1 MQALLLASLALS
13 IWPTRQADAQSIT
26 QDVVIDEGL
35 PVGEPLEKVVDYFTS
50 TTIPSVAIGNGRG
63 GMFLYRST
71 SGELA
76 GPWRWTTIA
85 SGGAAF
91 EQARAITF
99 PGDSHPGIVASI
111 GNRIVWF
118 ENPWNGGS
126 AASVTRP
133 WNVHVINPNHGC
145 HDLRLED
152 LDGDGRIDVICSS
165 AVSLRAPQFVAFQN
179 DPEHWQVV
187 NDVADVGDGV
197 AVVRIGADTTPHIVG
212 TDRSG
217 NVFWYENPRLHGGN
231 ARTANWVKHYIGPGN
246 VGNSFAAGKLSSARD
261 AVITAAN
268 EHEGPGGT
276 TDPRGITWYE
286 QPDDPGTPWIAHAV
300 GPDYRDVH
308 EITLGEWN
316 GGVPYLLVAE
326 EEQACEP
333 ARPEG
338 NPPSHPGVPCRITM
352 FQWTKGALR
361 ATVLANTSTHNQA
374 VLPWGRGLL
383 MADANHGAYGASKA
397 AHVRVI
403 MP

>member
-1 MQALLLASLALS
+1 VTNRHADRCHRQDLTELRQLVWIELFHDARTCLQPTRPPAVRVGNRSRADIRVALVPAAGRSAALRPSPPWPERVSAAISEQPQTALDPRSICCQFRRSCHKRRLRKIMWPIVHNHPRRTCMQALLLALLALS

-26 QDVVIDEGL
+26 QDVVIDKGL

-71 SGELA
+71 SGKLA
-76 GPWRWTTIA
+76 GSWRWTTIA

-99 PGDSHPGIVASI
+99 PGESHPGIVASI

-152 LDGDGRIDVICSS
+152 LDGDGKIDVICSS

-187 NDVADVGDGV
+187 NNVADVGDGV
-197 AVVRIGADTTPHIVG
+197 AVVRIGTDTTPHIVG
-212 TDRSG
+212 IDRKPPMSESSCPDATG
-217 NVFWYENPRLHGGN
+217 VVFTP
-231 ARTANWVKHYIGPGN
+231 
-246 VGNSFAAGKLSSARD
+246 SAM
-261 AVITAAN
+261 
-268 EHEGPGGT
+268 G
-276 TDPRGITWYE
+276 
-286 QPDDPGTPWIAHAV
+286 
-300 GPDYRDVH
+300 
-308 EITLGEWN
+308 
-316 GGVPYLLVAE
+316 
-326 EEQACEP
+326 
-333 ARPEG
+333 
-338 NPPSHPGVPCRITM
+338 S
-352 FQWTKGALR
+352 
-361 ATVLANTSTHNQA
+361 
-374 VLPWGRGLL
+374 
-383 MADANHGAYGASKA
+383 
-397 AHVRVI
+397 
-403 MP
+403 